1 MSNTEEELLNIFL
14 YQQIE
19 KVVNNIS
26 LHVIKE
32 NLPAFK
38 TVQTL
43 LNNLQSNMNE
53 EKFYSVYKSNKA
65 IASRLLSCH
74 EAIDI
79 LLAVNFED
87 IGECYRLERPTSNE
101 EFQRVQ
107 NIIKFAHSALSKMI
121 ANVESSM
128 MIEPNGELWANHALS
143 TQEMYLLEL
152 NNLKI
157 QKQLGNV
164 NEKILRISTNEIE
177 DSIIG
182 TLLGMT
188 CGDILGLSVKMSE
201 KNNSNQNFTYPYSFQ
216 VPQTLT
222 IAESILEAKDLHP
235 NYLALNYALSYSQ
248 FEEKCFCNEGVKGVF
263 KALQKKIEWKKAV
276 LYGSAEKTFDCPML
290 MIPVVIAF
298 RSCVDLVLLNA
309 INVGLCCTHS
319 NKDGLDGSFI
329 FGLAIK
335 ELLSV
340 NDIDQFDS
348 KSFIQNLTNGAR
360 SVAMRTRLLHI
371 ITLLEKIE
379 ANKNLDLDNQFV
391 KSFSQDILTHAFE
404 SCSVALWFFSKYY
417 KNPTLCLSH
426 AINFGNE
433 PHTIGAMVGA
443 LLGALYGTDW
453 LPRDWVEKVANNE
466 AYSKDKIVKIAQS
479 LGSLNFEFY
488 AMPPDL
494 GKA

>member
-1 MSNTEEELLNIFL
+1 
-14 YQQIE
+14 
-19 KVVNNIS
+19 
-26 LHVIKE
+26 
-32 NLPAFK
+32 
-38 TVQTL
+38 
-43 LNNLQSNMNE
+43 MNE
-53 EKFYSVYKSNKA
+53 DKFYSVFKSNKA
-65 IASRLLSCH
+65 IASRLLNCP
-74 EAIDI
+74 EAVNI

-87 IGECYRLERPTSNE
+87 IGECYRLEKPTSNE
-101 EFQRVQ
+101 EFQRVH
-107 NIIKFAHSALSKMI
+107 NIIKFAHSCLSKMI
-121 ANVESSM
+121 SNVESSM
-128 MIEPNGELWANHALS
+128 RIEPNGELWGNHALS

-157 QKQLGNV
+157 QKQFGNV
-164 NEKILRISTNEIE
+164 NEKIPRISPNEIE

-201 KNNSNQNFTYPYSFQ
+201 KNNSNNQNFAFPYSFQ
-216 VPQTLT
+216 IPQTLT

-235 NYLALNYALSYSQ
+235 KYLASNYAQTYSQ
-248 FEEKCFCNEGVKGVF
+248 SEEKCFCNEGVKGVF

-276 LYGSAEKTFDCPML
+276 LYGSAEKTFDCPVL
-290 MIPVVIAF
+290 IISVVIAF
-298 RSCVDLVLLNA
+298 RSCVDLVLMNA

-329 FGLAIK
+329 FGIAIK
-335 ELLSV
+335 ELISV
-340 NDIDQFDS
+340 NDIDQFEP
-348 KSFIQNLTNGAR
+348 KSFIQNLTNAAR

-371 ITLLEKIE
+371 INLLEKIE
-379 ANKNLDLDNQFV
+379 PNRNLDLDNRFV
-391 KSFSQDILTHAFE
+391 NSFSQDILAHAFE

-426 AINFGNE
+426 AIKFGNE

-443 LLGALYGTDW
+443 LLGALFGTDW
-453 LPRDWVEKVANNE
+453 LPRDWVEKVADND

-479 LGSLNFEFY
+479 LGALNFEFY

-494 GKA
+494 GKK